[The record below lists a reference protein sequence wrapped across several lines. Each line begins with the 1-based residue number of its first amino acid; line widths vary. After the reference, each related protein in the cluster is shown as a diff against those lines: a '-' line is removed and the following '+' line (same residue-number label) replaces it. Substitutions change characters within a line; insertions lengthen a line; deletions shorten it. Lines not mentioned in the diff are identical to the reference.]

1 MFLLRKGC
9 WLVKR
14 LICLDDLVI
23 IYLAIYI
30 LVQTLIADTT

>member
-1 MFLLRKGC
+1 M
-9 WLVKR
+9 KR